1 MKWLSVF
8 LILLFFYQINHSL
21 SYYQTYSLDKIFEIF
36 KNLKADENDLKTI
49 IDCFIR
55 LFNQVYS
62 YTEVAKN
69 PPQPSFNNS
78 YHEKVDIEKGLRNIK
93 TKDTNMYEFY
103 RELRLLFD
111 RLGDGHLNIQ
121 INRFLLK
128 NVKFTDPIKLN
139 IKIYNGKPRMFATIK
154 ISESNY
160 KYFRNNDTMF
170 KMIKDNYEVPIT
182 KINGKDPFDFVTE
195 FGGVFCKLKS
205 IQGTF
210 RYKFAHL
217 SKELTFNS
225 YPLTKEDLS
234 NFSVEYE
241 NGNKF
246 TTDYVVYSDTN
257 INKNISSFKNEF
269 KSFVAKIKKNKD
281 EEAKNVLKDILTFN
295 SNNIFD
301 NLFIN
306 EINEKINLGA
316 SSINWK
322 YYEQNQIGCK
332 VDEIHKVNIYGILSF
347 MSNGDNYINV
357 IEKCTE
363 LFDENNYPIIA
374 INILNG
380 GGIIHNSHFLV
391 EALSPKTA
399 VNMYVAFRNK
409 GLYKDVPEIK
419 LIIGSLYDVDNCESL
434 SYRSLTKNHH
444 TVDYGDS
451 VSDSLL
457 GPLFLSGMP
466 LKKRLIPLKKK
477 LKNPRNPTDII
488 VYTDGFSFS
497 ATSLLFKFLQYYG
510 GCISVGYFPNPN
522 LPKEYYDSSLSP
534 SSILAQDALKFFQP
548 DGFKTLSEKYNYEF
562 VITGSQIFYSPDD
575 FRRPLEYEV
584 TPVDEIVNI
593 YLNDL
598 DTLNPSSIFNNK
610 ENYEVFINE
619 SLRIFDK
626 YKKNC
631 NPKNKKL
638 LLITDECKGKFGN
651 EHMHGGY
658 ACSDDGV
665 WDKTTCVPSYCDIG
679 YIYDHKNKKCIADTC
694 KIGDPSLIIIVVVI
708 SSIVLIF
715 VISILICY
723 CIHKKNKERKLREYN
738 ISKISAAES
747 INRDEITETLQ

>member
-347 MSNGDNYINV
+347 VSNGDNYMTV

-363 LFDENNYPIIA
+363 LFDENNYPI
-374 INILNG
+374 
-380 GGIIHNSHFLV
+380 
-391 EALSPKTA
+391 
-399 VNMYVAFRNK
+399 
-409 GLYKDVPEIK
+409 
-419 LIIGSLYDVDNCESL
+419 
-434 SYRSLTKNHH
+434 TK
-444 TVDYGDS
+444 
-451 VSDSLL
+451 
-457 GPLFLSGMP
+457 
-466 LKKRLIPLKKK
+466 
-477 LKNPRNPTDII
+477 
-488 VYTDGFSFS
+488 
-497 ATSLLFKFLQYYG
+497 
-510 GCISVGYFPNPN
+510 
-522 LPKEYYDSSLSP
+522 E
-534 SSILAQDALKFFQP
+534 
-548 DGFKTLSEKYNYEF
+548 
-562 VITGSQIFYSPDD
+562 
-575 FRRPLEYEV
+575 
-584 TPVDEIVNI
+584 
-593 YLNDL
+593 DL
-598 DTLNPSSIFNNK
+598 
-610 ENYEVFINE
+610 
-619 SLRIFDK
+619 
-626 YKKNC
+626 
-631 NPKNKKL
+631 
-638 LLITDECKGKFGN
+638 
-651 EHMHGGY
+651 
-658 ACSDDGV
+658 
-665 WDKTTCVPSYCDIG
+665 
-679 YIYDHKNKKCIADTC
+679 
-694 KIGDPSLIIIVVVI
+694 
-708 SSIVLIF
+708 
-715 VISILICY
+715 
-723 CIHKKNKERKLREYN
+723 
-738 ISKISAAES
+738 
-747 INRDEITETLQ
+747 

>member
-1 MKWLSVF
+1 MKCLSVF
-8 LILLFFYQINHSL
+8 LISLFFYQINYSL
-21 SYYQTYSLDKIFEIF
+21 SYNQTYSLDKIFEIF

-49 IDCFIR
+49 IDCFIK
-55 LFNQVYS
+55 LFNQAYA

-69 PPQPSFNNS
+69 PPQPSFNNN
-78 YHEKVDIEKGLRNIK
+78 YHEKVDIENGLRNIK

-111 RLGDGHLNIQ
+111 RLGDGHLTIR
-121 INRFLLK
+121 ITRFLLK
-128 NVKFTDPIKLN
+128 DVKFIDPIKLN
-139 IKIYNGKPRMFATIK
+139 IKNYNGKFRMFATTK
-154 ISESNY
+154 ISESDY
-160 KYFRNNDTMF
+160 KYFRNSDTIF

-210 RYKFAHL
+210 RYKFVHL
-217 SKELTFNS
+217 SKELTFYT

-246 TTDYVVYSDTN
+246 TTDYVVYSNTN
-257 INKNISSFKNEF
+257 LSLSSFNNEI
-269 KSFVAKIKKNKD
+269 KSFVSKLKKNVD
-281 EEAKNVLKDILTFN
+281 EDAKNVLKDILTFN
-295 SNNIFD
+295 PNNIFD

-306 EINEKINLGA
+306 EINEKISLGS
-316 SSINWK
+316 SSINWQ
-322 YYEQNQIGCK
+322 YYEPNQIGCK
-332 VDEIHKVNIYGILSF
+332 VDETHKVNIYGILSF
-347 MSNGDNYINV
+347 MYDTDKYMTV

-363 LFDENNYPIIA
+363 LFDENKYPIIA

-399 VNMYVAFRNK
+399 ANMYAAFRNK
-409 GLYKDVPEIK
+409 GLYKDIPEIK
-419 LIIGSLYDVDNCESL
+419 LIIGSLYDIDNCESL
-434 SYRSLTKNHH
+434 SYRSLIKNHH

-466 LKKRLIPLKKK
+466 LKKKLIPLKKR

-522 LPKEYYDSSLSP
+522 LKGKEYYDSSLSP
-534 SSILAQDALKFFQP
+534 SSILTQDTLKVFQP
-548 DGFKTLSEKYNYEF
+548 DGFKTLSDRYNYEF

-575 FRRPLEYEV
+575 FTRPLEYEV

-598 DTLNPSSIFNNK
+598 NLSDPSSVFNNK

-638 LLITDECKGKFGN
+638 LLITDECKGKFGI
-651 EHMHGGY
+651 EHLHGGY
-658 ACSDDGV
+658 ACTDDGV

-694 KIGDPSLIIIVVVI
+694 KLGDPSLIIIVVVI
-708 SSIVLIF
+708 SSIVLVF
-715 VISILICY
+715 VVGILICY
-723 CIHKKNKERKLREYN
+723 CIHKKNREKKLREYN
-738 ISKISAAES
+738 ISKISAAEI
-747 INRDEITETLQ
+747 INNEEITEPLN

>member
-1 MKWLSVF
+1 MKCLSVF
-8 LILLFFYQINHSL
+8 LISLFFYQINYSL
-21 SYYQTYSLDKIFEIF
+21 SYNQTYSLDKIFEIF
-36 KNLKADENDLKTI
+36 KNLKEDENDLKTI
-49 IDCFIR
+49 IDCFIK
-55 LFNQVYS
+55 LFNQAYA

-69 PPQPSFNNS
+69 PPQPSFNNN
-78 YHEKVDIEKGLRNIK
+78 YHEKVDIENGLRNIK

-111 RLGDGHLNIQ
+111 RLGDGHLTIR
-121 INRFLLK
+121 ITRFLLK
-128 NVKFTDPIKLN
+128 DVKFTDPIKLN
-139 IKIYNGKPRMFATIK
+139 IKNYNGKFRMFATTK
-154 ISESNY
+154 ISESDY
-160 KYFRNNDTMF
+160 KYFRNNDTIF

-210 RYKFAHL
+210 RYKFVHL
-217 SKELTFNS
+217 SKELTFNT

-246 TTDYVVYSDTN
+246 TTDYVVYSNTN
-257 INKNISSFKNEF
+257 LSLSSFNNEI
-269 KSFVAKIKKNKD
+269 KSFVSKLKKNVD
-281 EEAKNVLKDILTFN
+281 EDAKNVLKDILTFN
-295 SNNIFD
+295 PNNIFD

-306 EINEKINLGA
+306 EINEKISLGS
-316 SSINWK
+316 SSINWQ
-322 YYEQNQIGCK
+322 YYEPNQIGCK
-332 VDEIHKVNIYGILSF
+332 VDETHKVNIYGILSF
-347 MSNGDNYINV
+347 MYDTDKYMTV

-363 LFDENNYPIIA
+363 LFDENKYPIIA

-399 VNMYVAFRNK
+399 ANMYAAFRNK
-409 GLYKDVPEIK
+409 GLYKDIPEIK
-419 LIIGSLYDVDNCESL
+419 LIIGSLYDIDNCESL
-434 SYRSLTKNHH
+434 SYRSLIKNHH

-466 LKKRLIPLKKK
+466 LKKKLIPLKKR

-522 LPKEYYDSSLSP
+522 LKGKEYYDSSLSP
-534 SSILAQDALKFFQP
+534 SSILTQDTLKVFQP
-548 DGFKTLSEKYNYEF
+548 DGFKTLSDRYNYEF

-575 FRRPLEYEV
+575 FTRPLEYEV

-598 DTLNPSSIFNNK
+598 NLSDPSSVFNNK

-638 LLITDECKGKFGN
+638 LLITDECKGKFGI
-651 EHMHGGY
+651 EHLHGGY
-658 ACSDDGV
+658 ACTDDGV

-694 KIGDPSLIIIVVVI
+694 KLGDPSLIIIVVVI
-708 SSIVLIF
+708 SSIVLVF
-715 VISILICY
+715 VVGILICY
-723 CIHKKNKERKLREYN
+723 CIHKKNREKKLREYN
-738 ISKISAAES
+738 ISKISAAEI
-747 INRDEITETLQ
+747 INNEEITEPLN